1 MADRAT
7 KSGIALE
14 AQQKI
19 HSKYDQQLASQILQ
33 WLQNVTGLS
42 DIDTSGDVD
51 AFSTLLKDGKVLCQL
66 ANALEPGAV
75 KKVNESK
82 MAFKQMENISFFLA
96 FAQKHIDKS
105 ELFQTVDLYE
115 AQDPNAVLTCLS
127 ALARKADKFGK
138 PSLGPK
144 EAQSEKRNW
153 TEEQLKQGDS
163 IIGLQMGSNKGA
175 TASGIN
181 MGNFRHM

>member
-14 AQQKI
+14 FQQKI
-19 HSKYDQQLASQILQ
+19 HSKYDEQLAAQLLQ

-42 DIDTSGDVD
+42 DIDTSGNVD
-51 AFSTLLKDGKVLCQL
+51 EFCSLLKDGKVLCQL
-66 ANALEPGAV
+66 ANALESGSV

-82 MAFKQMENISFFLA
+82 LAFKQMENVSFFLQ

-105 ELFQTVDLYE
+105 ELFQTCDLYE

-138 PSLGPK
+138 PSIGPK
-144 EAQSEKRNW
+144 EAHGEKRNW
-153 TEEQLKQGDS
+153 TAEQLKQGDA

-175 TASGIN
+175 TASGLN